1 MELKFDKC
9 MECGRQ
15 FTGYA
20 GLSKH
25 LPQAHPGITNQEYY
39 DKYYK
44 QPGEGI
50 CPVCGNPTQFSGRL
64 NRGYYAHCSKQCTSL
79 DKKVDAKRRATKK
92 ELYGSETFNN
102 HDKTTQTKLER
113 YGDANYANGDQ
124 IRQTKLDRYG
134 LAGYNNVAKREATKL
149 ERFGDANFVN
159 PEKGMATKQA
169 KYGDAH
175 YNNSAKMQETKLD
188 KYGNS
193 SFVNPDKARAT
204 VKRKTIEK
212 YNRLI
217 GKQCDVLDYNDYMFH
232 CKCKTCQNE
241 FDIPI
246 NTGYMRLY
254 CYGTNW
260 CTVCNPPE
268 TARSNEENALFEYVA
283 SLVGNEN
290 VDKSCR
296 DVIPGIELDIYVPS
310 LKLAIEFDGLY
321 WHDERKKS
329 PTYHVRKTDLCEQN
343 GIQLI
348 HVFEDEWNFNQDVV
362 KSRLSGLMGRNR
374 RIPARKCTVSEISA
388 AQAEQFL
395 MENHIQGSCVS
406 SWRYGLLYNGDIVA
420 VMTFGKNRFGDGI
433 ELLRFCNRK
442 YTTVIGGASRLFS
455 RFIQD
460 HLEID
465 TVLSF
470 ADRRWSSVSA
480 FYPKLGFTD
489 DGVTRPSYYYVIAN
503 RRHNRMEFTKSNLVQ
518 AGFDSSMSEHDIML
532 SRKIYRIYDCG
543 NRRFIWHRS

>member
-217 GKQCDVLDYNDYMFH
+217 GKQCDVLDYNPRIIATRHVALDKLASAY
-232 CKCKTCQNE
+232 C
-241 FDIPI
+241 P
-246 NTGYMRLY
+246 YRLPVN
-254 CYGTNW
+254 GLHL
-260 CTVCNPPE
+260 PE
-268 TARSNEENALFEYVA
+268 HGQ
-283 SLVGNEN
+283 LVS
-290 VDKSCR
+290 VL
-296 DVIPGIELDIYVPS
+296 VLLQLILDI
-310 LKLAIEFDGLY
+310 
-321 WHDERKKS
+321 R
-329 PTYHVRKTDLCEQN
+329 C
-343 GIQLI
+343 
-348 HVFEDEWNFNQDVV
+348 NF
-362 KSRLSGLMGRNR
+362 R
-374 RIPARKCTVSEISA
+374 RIFACRV
-388 AQAEQFL
+388 
-395 MENHIQGSCVS
+395 
-406 SWRYGLLYNGDIVA
+406 DIVA
-420 VMTFGKNRFGDGI
+420 SAPKFPALVFELKRGK
-433 ELLRFCNRK
+433 
-442 YTTVIGGASRLFS
+442 
-455 RFIQD
+455 
-460 HLEID
+460 
-465 TVLSF
+465 
-470 ADRRWSSVSA
+470 
-480 FYPKLGFTD
+480 P
-489 DGVTRPSYYYVIAN
+489 
-503 RRHNRMEFTKSNLVQ
+503 LVQ
-518 AGFDSSMSEHDIML
+518 HQAAL
-532 SRKIYRIYDCG
+532 PL
-543 NRRFIWHRS
+543 